1 MFLSKN
7 EDNVSAIPNLDRR
20 HVDRITTR
28 KRASLV
34 VSHWEL
40 EERVPC
46 IMLDSSPVGF
56 RIGGT
61 ARLERGQIVEI
72 VCDDQSVH
80 GLSCKVIWIGKPGSK
95 QQGEAG
101 LQVL

>member
-1 MFLSKN
+1 M
-7 EDNVSAIPNLDRR
+7 SAIPSPDRR
-20 HVDRITTR
+20 HVGRITTK

-46 IMLDSSPVGF
+46 IILDSSPGGF
-56 RIGGT
+56 KIGGIP
-61 ARLERGQIVEI
+61 RLKRGQIVEM

-80 GLSCKVIWIGKPGSK
+80 GLRCKVIWIGKQGSQ

-101 LQVL
+101 LQVQ